1 MIRNNR
7 IGKFFI
13 GLEIFH
19 HTKCFNYCIVFLV
32 LPTWITEYID
42 ATSMQN
48 LAFVQCQYEKVWFKL
63 STLIENL

>member
-1 MIRNNR
+1 MEMIRNNR

-48 LAFVQCQYEKVWFKL
+48 LAFVQCQ
-63 STLIENL
+63 